1 MNYSAAH
8 EVALEKFRACSLEDM
23 ARCSGYSIGDDA
35 LIIEFLGQHF
45 KIDYPSGNFV
55 PIQASDGELPIA
67 AQILILHYITNLGE
81 PFEVGTLISYKE
93 LPGGAIYI
101 KPFNGR
107 AIDPLVRTFGSDPDS
122 LIKVVTHLGGQSN
135 GLGDV
140 GVTYRVFP
148 RIPLALILWRADDE
162 FTASGNI
169 LFDASAPSIL
179 PTEDFAV
186 LASMVVFG
194 LKRIKATLS
203 EGIA

>member
-23 ARCSGYSIGDDA
+23 ARCSGYSIEDNA

-67 AQILILHYITNLGE
+67 AQILILHYITNLSE

-122 LIKVVTHLGGQSN
+122 LLKVVTHLGGQSN

-148 RIPLALILWRADDE
+148 RIPLALMLWRADDE
-162 FTASGNI
+162 FPASGNI

-194 LKRIKATLS
+194 LKRIKATL
-203 EGIA
+203 

>member
-23 ARCSGYSIGDDA
+23 ARCSGYSMEDNT
-35 LIIEFLGQHF
+35 LVLEFLGQHF
-45 KIDYPSGNFV
+45 KLAYPSGNFL
-55 PIQASDGELPIA
+55 PSQASDGELPIA
-67 AQILILHYITNLGE
+67 TQILILHYVTSRSESL
-81 PFEVGTLISYKE
+81 EVGTLISYKE
-93 LPGGAIYI
+93 FPGGAMYI
-101 KPFNGR
+101 KPFTGR
-107 AIDPLVRTFGSDPDS
+107 AIDPLVRTFGSNPDRLLEVAS
-122 LIKVVTHLGGQSN
+122 RLGGHSN

-148 RIPLALILWRADDE
+148 RIPVSLILWRADDE
-162 FTASGNI
+162 FPASGNI

-194 LKRIKATLS
+194 FKRISA
-203 EGIA
+203 I